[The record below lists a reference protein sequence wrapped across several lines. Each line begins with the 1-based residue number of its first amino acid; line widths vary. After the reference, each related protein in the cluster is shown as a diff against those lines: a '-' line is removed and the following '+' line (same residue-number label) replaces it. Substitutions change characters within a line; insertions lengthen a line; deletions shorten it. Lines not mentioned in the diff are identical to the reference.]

1 MLLKGTLHTMPPRLA
16 YHMLFNISNEPPT
29 ISRTPWDEMCSVFLC
44 FIYIVLDER
53 RDPDAPPLDRQTTLG
68 HLSLRMTQLIGDL
81 KRFCEL
87 YLRPLYK
94 ANSALVSRIQQAIV
108 VLFPNGVWLTPPPD
122 AESLE
127 WWSKMHDILDS
138 FLV

>member
-1 MLLKGTLHTMPPRLA
+1 M
-16 YHMLFNISNEPPT
+16 
-29 ISRTPWDEMCSVFLC
+29 
-44 FIYIVLDER
+44 DER
-53 RDPDAPPLDRQTTLG
+53 RDPGAPPLDHQTTLG
-68 HLSLRMTQLIGDL
+68 HLTLHMTQLTGDL

-87 YLRPLYK
+87 HLWPLYK

-108 VLFPNGVWLTPPPD
+108 VLFLNGVWLTPPPD

-138 FLV
+138 FVV